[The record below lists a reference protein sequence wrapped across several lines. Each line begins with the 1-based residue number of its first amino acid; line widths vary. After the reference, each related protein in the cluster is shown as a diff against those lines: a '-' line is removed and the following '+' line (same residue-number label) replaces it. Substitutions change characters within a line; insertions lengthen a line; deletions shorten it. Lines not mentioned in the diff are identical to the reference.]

1 MRHRFLMIC
10 GMRDRA
16 ALFIFLPTQRT
27 EHVAFL
33 LSAGPFQDFLHIH
46 PPRGPAEQDLV
57 GPETQVLMKL
67 SEHVRAWTCTR
78 QVETRAMCLLISGR
92 VLSRR
97 SSGAA
102 VAAW

>member
-1 MRHRFLMIC
+1 MIC

-27 EHVAFL
+27 EHVAVL
-33 LSAGPFQDFLHIH
+33 LSAGSFQDFLHIH

-57 GPETQVLMKL
+57 GPETLALMKL

-78 QVETRAMCLLISGR
+78 QVKTRTMRLLISGR

-102 VAAW
+102 VAVW